1 MTDCKHEHLVHCP
14 VCETVRCA
22 DCGRVW
28 TFEQDRETT
37 PALWPQQPLPDFD
50 PNLLRTW
57 PPGTFGTGIP
67 TDGTIPP
74 PVDSIAI
81 TCDGANST
89 GTVVSER
96 DNITL
101 TYGVLA

>member
-37 PALWPQQPLPDFD
+37 PALWPPKPHYVPPEFY
-50 PNLLRTW
+50 RSW
-57 PPGTFGTGIP
+57 PEIGGPS
-67 TDGTIPP
+67 DGTIPP
-74 PVDSIAI
+74 PVDSIII
-81 TCDGANST
+81 TCGEGMT

-96 DNITL
+96 DNVTL
-101 TYGVLA
+101 TCGALT